1 MGSHVR
7 SLQTIKEKDWS
18 ILRKPILRTPH
29 WLWRLSGTLSRHC
42 LFFEASSQNSFLHR
56 EFADDWSYSLSLD
69 CMQWTN
75 RSVCTVYINR
85 FSIVPAAWSYYQC
98 QVNLIIPCVGISFLS
113 VLVFYLPSDSGEK
126 VNHTFL
132 GSNVLLYILFL
143 FCFVLFI
150 WHGMIIIQTGF
161 PFILTLW

>member
-7 SLQTIKEKDWS
+7 SLQTTKEKDWS

-75 RSVCTVYINR
+75 RSVCNCTPID
-85 FSIVPAAWSYYQC
+85 FQSYYQC

-126 VNHTFL
+126 VNHTFFWFKRL
-132 GSNVLLYILFL
+132 VIYSL
-143 FCFVLFI
+143 FVLFI
-150 WHGMIIIQTGF
+150 WHGMMIIQTGF